1 MDGIMTPESMSLYIS
16 IFSIAIATLALGWNI
31 YRDVILKPR
40 VKVRVSVSHIV
51 SSGIPDQVTKI
62 VVSATNFGPGKV
74 RCNMVHLRNAPL
86 WRRILRRVKYAVV
99 IEDYQNPMSG
109 RLPAKLDVGE
119 TIDLLFSY
127 NQECFLSRNFTH
139 VGVRDSF
146 GRCHWVS
153 HKEFRKAQAIY
164 DKDFKDRKSN
174 KG

>member
-1 MDGIMTPESMSLYIS
+1 MTPESMSLYIS

-40 VKVRVSVSHIV
+40 VKMRVSVSRIV

-62 VVSATNFGPGKV
+62 DVSATNFGPGKV
-74 RCNMVHLRNAPL
+74 RCNMVDLRNAPL
-86 WRRILRRVKYAVV
+86 WRRILRRAKYAVV
-99 IEDYQNPMSG
+99 IEDYENPMSG
-109 RLPAKLDVGE
+109 HLPAKLDVGE
-119 TIDLLFSY
+119 TIDLLFPY

-146 GRCHWVS
+146 GRSHWTS
-153 HKEFRKAQAIY
+153 RKDFSKAQAIY